1 MGTLADMVANTKAA
15 MAARIGSVLMLRKNG
30 ETEASNEVVTA
41 LQGPNGGLTIEPAA
55 GSTLVDVSTLATQ
68 VTAAAI
74 LAKLIAAPSTEA
86 KQDSLIAK
94 VVGMFSATTPTK
106 TSGTAGALEM
116 DERGNLHASMV
127 LAHSSVVA
135 LQGPETDALTA
146 AEIAAIDVVDCDGVE
161 CNDDEIYIYAQL
173 REDPRLVSID
183 PDDWTEGTGWAF
195 AGTVA
200 THTPGAGSA
209 GDLEITDECFH
220 LGIPYALLF
229 AVTETAGEL
238 TDHLGTAGATARTAT
253 GTYVQILIP
262 TVEGK
267 VIFSA
272 DDDSD
277 ASIDIES
284 VWVLPFHEL
293 PSAGTPKP
301 IACSKIACFAA
312 KEAPTAKV
320 ISPATAC
327 IRTVSY
333 RRAGAVQS

>member
-1 MGTLADMVANTKAA
+1 MVANTKAA

-30 ETEASNEVVTA
+30 EAETSNEVVTA

-86 KQDSLIAK
+86 KQDDLIAK
-94 VVGMFSATTPTK
+94 VVGAFSATTPTK
-106 TSGTAGALEM
+106 TSGTAGALEL

-127 LAHSSVVA
+127 LAHSSVVV

-173 REDPRLVSID
+173 REDPRLAPITAAG
-183 PDDWTEGTGWAF
+183 WTAGDGWTF
-195 AGTVA
+195 AGTIA
-200 THTPGAGSA
+200 THDDSA
-209 GDLEITDECFH
+209 AYTDDLETVLDVAHI
-220 LGIPYALLF
+220 GIPYAVLYTISGMSAGTL
-229 AVTETAGEL
+229 TEKI
-238 TDHLGTAGATARTAT
+238 GTAGATARTVD
-253 GTYVQILIP
+253 GTYVAIIIP
-262 TVEGK
+262 TVDGQLR
-267 VIFSA
+267 FTPT
-272 DDDSD
+272 DDFDGGL
-277 ASIDIES
+277 DIEN